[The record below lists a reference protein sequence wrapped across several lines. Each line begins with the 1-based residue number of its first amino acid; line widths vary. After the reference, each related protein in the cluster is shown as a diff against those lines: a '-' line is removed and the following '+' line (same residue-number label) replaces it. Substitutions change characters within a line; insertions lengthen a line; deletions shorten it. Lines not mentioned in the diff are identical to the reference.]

1 MSAFQE
7 QALPADQSV
16 APLARAD
23 AVVVDLSI
31 LAPAGLRPTP
41 ESILR
46 ALTRSVSDRLLLLDL
61 DLRICFASRGM
72 LDVPRAALPGR
83 SIHDLLPGAERG
95 RIGEVYRRVRLER
108 TPAAYEFR
116 QLVRNETR
124 WFEHRIGPV
133 LEEGRVVAFAVSC
146 CEITARRRG
155 EEALRVLERE
165 ITEIANRE
173 QRRIGSD
180 LHDGL
185 GQELTGIA
193 LLLTGLAGRL
203 QKERHAAAADAGEI
217 AGLVNC
223 AIESTRALAR
233 GLSPVSIERGGLP
246 FAMRALAARASDM
259 YGARVRFHSR
269 IWPQLTLEASA
280 CTHLYRI
287 AQEAVTNAVRHG
299 HASGVLIDLHVRDE
313 RVTLSVTDN
322 GRGFI
327 PGAASSSGMGL
338 RIMQYRA
345 GTLGGSVSFEPQAGG
360 GVRMVCLCRQP
371 APGEPAQDG
380 CG

>member
-1 MSAFQE
+1 MSTQQE
-7 QALPADQSV
+7 
-16 APLARAD
+16 PLSAD
-23 AVVVDLSI
+23 AI
-31 LAPAGLRPTP
+31 PAHLAHPGQPQQSRAYLAANVLRTP
-41 ESILR
+41 EAIVG
-46 ALTRSVSDRLLLLDL
+46 ALTQSVSDRLLLLDL
-61 DLRICFASRGM
+61 DLQIRFANRGIFEE
-72 LDVPRAALPGR
+72 PRTALPGR
-83 SIHDLLPGAERG
+83 SINDFLPGTEHERV
-95 RIGEVYRRVRLER
+95 GEIYRRVSVER
-108 TPAAYEFR
+108 TPAVYEFR
-116 QLVRNETR
+116 QLVRGETR
-124 WFEHRIGPV
+124 WFEHRVGPV
-133 LEEGRVVAFAVSC
+133 LEDGRVVAYAVAC

-173 QRRIGSD
+173 QRRIGND

-193 LLLTGLAGRL
+193 LMLRSLASRL
-203 QKERHAAAADAGEI
+203 QKERHSAAADAEEI
-217 AGLVNC
+217 MGLVNC

-246 FAMRALAARASDM
+246 FAFRALATRASDM
-259 YGARVRFHSR
+259 YGVKVRFHSR

-299 HASGVLIDLHVRDE
+299 HASEMVIDLHVKGD
-313 RVTLSVTDN
+313 RVTLAVSDN

-327 PGAASSSGMGL
+327 PGAAPASGMGL

-345 GTLGGSVSFEPQAGG
+345 NILGGSVSFEPRPGG
-360 GVRMVCLCRQP
+360 GVRMVSTCRQP
-371 APGEPAQDG
+371 TPGEPARAR
-380 CG
+380 